1 MSGINLLTDTNIIL
15 YLLGGDRDIAGIL
28 SGRIVHL
35 SFINELELLS
45 FPQLSSEDA
54 QIIREFLRETIIIDI
69 NESIKAHTI
78 YMRTKYNLKLPDA
91 IVAATARFLQIPLLT
106 ADRDFKQIMEIPI
119 LFYEK

>member
-15 YLLGGDRDIAGIL
+15 YLLGGDKDLVGIL

-45 FPQLSSEDA
+45 FPQLSTDDT
-54 QIIREFLRETIIIDI
+54 QIIREFLKETIIIDI
-69 NESIKAHTI
+69 NESIKANTI
-78 YMRTKYNLKLPDA
+78 HLRTKYNLKLPDA

-106 ADRDFKQIMEIPI
+106 ADKDFKQITEIPI

>member
-1 MSGINLLTDTNIIL
+1 MNGINLLTDTNIIL

-45 FPQLSSEDA
+45 FPHLSSEDT
-54 QIIREFLRETIIIDI
+54 QIIREFLKETIIIDI
-69 NESIKAHTI
+69 NESIKANTI
-78 YMRTKYNLKLPDA
+78 YLKTKYNLKLPDA
-91 IVAATARFLQIPLLT
+91 IVAATARFLQIPLIT

-119 LFYEK
+119 LFYER

>member
-45 FPQLSSEDA
+45 FPQLSSEES
-54 QIIREFLRETIIIDI
+54 QIIR
-69 NESIKAHTI
+69 
-78 YMRTKYNLKLPDA
+78 
-91 IVAATARFLQIPLLT
+91 
-106 ADRDFKQIMEIPI
+106 
-119 LFYEK
+119 